1 MHSTQ
6 SLWAASTGISFFIE
20 DKTGRTDKSQ
30 CFYTLTEMVFEVLV
44 AVFQITFLLWFK
56 VLLFALFYANRAVF
70 VSVGC
75 FLVAAFGFVSTLLRK
90 WKKKPSVRWA
100 LDGV

>member
-6 SLWAASTGISFFIE
+6 SLWAASTGISSFIE

-44 AVFQITFLLWFK
+44 AVFQITFLLSGSK
-56 VLLFALFYANRAVF
+56 YFYLPRFMQTVQY
-70 VSVGC
+70 
-75 FLVAAFGFVSTLLRK
+75 LYL
-90 WKKKPSVRWA
+90 
-100 LDGV
+100 